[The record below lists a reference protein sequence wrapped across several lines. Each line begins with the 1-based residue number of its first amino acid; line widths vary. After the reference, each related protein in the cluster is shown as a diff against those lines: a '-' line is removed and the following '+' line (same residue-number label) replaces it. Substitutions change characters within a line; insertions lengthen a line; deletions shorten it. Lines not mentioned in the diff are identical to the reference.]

1 MESALSFE
9 LNPVELRVLGA
20 MIEKEITTPDY
31 YPLTLNAL
39 VAACNQKSNRDPVMA
54 LSADQ
59 VQKALASLR
68 DKRMALQVMTPEERV
83 PKFRQS
89 WTAVAGIMP
98 DEKAVMAE
106 LLLRGSQTLGEL
118 RGRCAR
124 MHEFVDLNQVQ
135 LTLDGLMER
144 EDGAL
149 VMLMPRQAGFKERRY
164 AHLLGGPVAVED
176 ALADPFTEPDARP
189 AAAPPAPAQP
199 SELDALRAEVAEL
212 RESLADLQRQFQDFR
227 RQFE

>member
-1 MESALSFE
+1 MESALAFE

-54 LSADQ
+54 LAADQ

-83 PKFRQS
+83 PKYRQS
-89 WTAVAGIMP
+89 WTAVAGLTP

-106 LLLRGSQTLGEL
+106 LLLRGPQTLGEL

-124 MHEFVDLNQVQ
+124 MHEFADLNEVQ

-164 AHLLGGPVAVED
+164 AHLLGGPLAAED
-176 ALADPFTEPDARP
+176 AASDSLAEPDASP
-189 AAAPPAPAQP
+189 AIPSAPARP
-199 SELDALRAEVAEL
+199 SELEALRAEVADL
-212 RESLADLQRQFQDFR
+212 RETLADLQRQFQDFR